1 VRLSRR
7 QVQIGLGLVGLVLGG
22 VLVMSPL
29 AVAEALG
36 RPHDTSS
43 RMINLR
49 ASWGGMV
56 MGLAAFV
63 AWLPALRPWLRS
75 LTGVLTWAMAGVG
88 LARAVGFVLDG
99 HPDARQYVWIT
110 GEIVIVVLGSWAL
123 RVIGRRSRHAA
134 VA

>member
-7 QVQIGLGLVGLVLGG
+7 HVQIGIGLLGLVLGG

-29 AVAEALG
+29 TVAEALG

-75 LTGVLTWAMAGVG
+75 LVGLFTWVMAGVG
-88 LARAVGFVLDG
+88 AARTVGFVLDG
-99 HPDARQYVWIT
+99 DPDARQYVWIT
-110 GEIVIVVLGSWAL
+110 GEVVIVVLGAWAL
-123 RVIGRRSRHAA
+123 HVIGRSSRSTAA
-134 VA
+134 

>member
-1 VRLSRR
+1 ML
-7 QVQIGLGLVGLVLGG
+7 LVLGG
-22 VLVMSPL
+22 ILVMSPL

-49 ASWGGMV
+49 ASWGGLV

-75 LTGVLTWAMAGVG
+75 LVGLFTWVMAGVG
-88 LARAVGFVLDG
+88 LARAVGFALDG
-99 HPDARQYVWIT
+99 DPDARQYVWIT
-110 GEIVIVVLGSWAL
+110 GEVVIVVLGAWAL
-123 RVIGRRSRHAA
+123 RAIGRRSSRPAA
-134 VA
+134 R